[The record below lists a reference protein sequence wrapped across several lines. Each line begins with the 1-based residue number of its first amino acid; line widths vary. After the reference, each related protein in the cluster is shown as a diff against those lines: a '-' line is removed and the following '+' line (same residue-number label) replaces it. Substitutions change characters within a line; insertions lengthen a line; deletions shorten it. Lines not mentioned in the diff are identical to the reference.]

1 MDTVSNFHGG
11 LDQSSKWGLERKKL
25 IWVPIYF
32 IYFLNVASDYKPLKA
47 DH

>member
-11 LDQSSKWGLERKKL
+11 LDQSSKWGLERKK
-25 IWVPIYF
+25 INMGSYIF
-32 IYFLNVASDYKPLKA
+32 IYFLNVASDCKPLKA